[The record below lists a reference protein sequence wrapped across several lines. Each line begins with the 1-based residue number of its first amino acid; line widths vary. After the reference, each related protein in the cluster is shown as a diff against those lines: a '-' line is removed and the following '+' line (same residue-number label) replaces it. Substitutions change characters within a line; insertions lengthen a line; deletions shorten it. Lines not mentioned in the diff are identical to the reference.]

1 MPKKKVS
8 LNDLVQQRQVVC
20 DQMNELVDICERES
34 REFTDAER
42 NQYNALRRESDILLM
57 RMQAFNAPEVATN
70 NRTATEQVREIVR
83 GATPGARVT
92 IMLREDLTPMTT
104 AGLADTGVIPV
115 AQQEMIKPLRA
126 GLIYD
131 KVGINVRAGL
141 TAGQL
146 RWPSHSK
153 AAAYFVDEGER
164 VANQNIDFDKLT
176 LTPRRLSAA
185 VAVTNEELES
195 SQGVVEAVIREEL
208 PAAVIDLIN
217 ECMFCTSATY
227 TPAGGSV
234 AVTRKVYGPFVDA
247 ATNNKVTFAG
257 DVPTRKELLKMKAKV
272 LGTGI
277 TPVAPCWVM
286 TEDMKAEL
294 EDVKV
299 DAGSGRFVCEND
311 KILGYPVFTTPH
323 IGAGNV
329 GFGDWSYQAAGF
341 FGPINVTLDP
351 YTLLRQNAADFV
363 LNAHFNTVTLYKE
376 AFVLGAKA

>member
-1 MPKKKVS
+1 MSKKKTT
-8 LNDLVQQRQVVC
+8 LNSLVQQRQSIC
-20 DQMNELVDICERES
+20 DQMNELVDTCEREN

-42 NQYNALRRESDILLM
+42 TQYNALRRESEITLM
-57 RMQAFNAPEVATN
+57 RMQAFNISPEAIDQ
-70 NRTATEQVREIVR
+70 RSATEQVREVVR
-83 GATPGARVT
+83 SATPGARVT

-115 AQQEMIKPLRA
+115 SQQEMIKPLRS

-131 KVGINVRAGL
+131 KVGINVRTGL

-164 VANQNIDFDKLT
+164 VANQAIDFDKLT

-217 ECMFCTSATY
+217 ECMFCTTKTY
-227 TPAGGSV
+227 TPVGGGAAV
-234 AVTRKVYGPFVDA
+234 ARKVYGPFVDA
-247 ATNNKVTFAG
+247 ATENKVTFAAA
-257 DVPTRKELLKMKAKV
+257 VPTRKELLKMKAKV
-272 LGTGI
+272 LGAGI

-294 EDVKV
+294 EDLKV

-311 KILGYPVFTTPH
+311 KILGYPVFTTPY
-323 IGAGNV
+323 IGAGNI

-351 YTLLRQNAADFV
+351 YTLLRQNSADFV